1 MDEYLYQREI
11 TITMPGTGSAEE
23 FINDAE
29 HHNQWWSDGTSP
41 ELEQATNLTPRSDFY
56 RVLEQTNAHYL
67 NDTNKLVYQ
76 IHGQTGIGKTTLLHQ
91 LIAGLLDTTE
101 FPHRG
106 REYDLTSS
114 ISPRQV
120 LYVPLE
126 ESLYQLERGGYGI
139 KRLHQV
145 IDYFQTHIAP
155 RQGQKFILLDDV
167 QALELNE
174 ERKAELVDLLDENSY
189 LFLTGIVGSQV
200 DLSNAENTDT
210 VEEFEGPHPI
220 LPMKF
225 IDTVQTGEGLGVDF
239 DLKFRT
245 RLEKYQSKGLEGPSP
260 IKVIRDGL
268 SGKNLE
274 TSIEAAV
281 DTLSELYFDIFNAD
295 ERDDLYDAARAY
307 LRTGGTLHRTD
318 DPSIRNELAKSHFLL
333 FLYKELAKHRSI
345 QQPENLH
352 RLSSIAATDA
362 GEELHYTHL
371 SDQIGVD
378 RRTVDSYLDA
388 LDEGIAVTESHDYSL
403 RRYRRTRLYLRNPRH
418 LVLLSQRQE
427 HEGFEDYEKQD
438 TLNHEF
444 EHKLARTVAFDHA
457 KRLAFYVGNGHVE
470 YTETDSGLVDYI
482 LHQDGH
488 VLPFIL
494 SYHPYTDNAE
504 TVAIEFDPET
514 GQHTK
519 SESEELRE
527 LEYDAPYRFII
538 TDSLPKKIREN
549 RSLTIEK
556 DGRNI
561 CYLPYWLFLLIC

>member
-1 MDEYLYQREI
+1 
-11 TITMPGTGSAEE
+11 MPGTGSAEE
-23 FINDAE
+23 FIDDAE

-41 ELEQATNLTPRSDFY
+41 ELAQAMDLTPRSDFY
-56 RVLEQTNAHYL
+56 RVLEQTNSHHI
-67 NDTNKLVYQ
+67 NDTNRLVYA
-76 IHGQTGIGKTTLLHQ
+76 IYGQTGIGKTTLLHQ

-101 FPHRG
+101 FPHRS
-106 REYDLTSS
+106 RKYDLTSS
-114 ISPRQV
+114 ISARQI

-126 ESLYQLERGGYGI
+126 DSLYQLERAGDGI
-139 KRLHQV
+139 ERLHQV
-145 IDYFQTHIAP
+145 IDYFQTHVAP

-174 ERKAELVDLLDENSY
+174 KRKAWLVDLLEENTY

-200 DLSNAENTDT
+200 DLSSCKNADT
-210 VEEFEGPHPI
+210 VEKFEGPHPV

-239 DLKFRT
+239 GPEFRT
-245 RLEKYQSKGLEGPSP
+245 RLEEYQSKGLEGPSP
-260 IKVIRDGL
+260 IKRIRDGL
-268 SGKNLE
+268 SGKSSE
-274 TSIEAAV
+274 TSVESAV
-281 DTLSELYFDIFNAD
+281 DTLSKLHFDIFDAD
-295 ERDDLYDAARAY
+295 ERDDLHDAARAY

-318 DPSIRNELAKSHFLL
+318 DPRIRNELAKSHFLL

-362 GEELHYTHL
+362 GEELQYTHL

-427 HEGFEDYEKQD
+427 HEGFEDYEQQD

-457 KRLAFYVGNGHVE
+457 KRLAFYVGNDQVE

-482 LHQDGH
+482 LHNDGY

-494 SYHPYTDNAE
+494 SYHPYTGSAE
-504 TVAIEFDPET
+504 TIAGEFTPET

-519 SESEELRE
+519 PESEELRN

-538 TDSLPKKIREN
+538 TDSLPKRIEEN
-549 RSLTIEK
+549 QSLVMEK
-556 DGRNI
+556 DEVNL